1 MKKSVSALA
10 LGIGLALGTAGTTP
24 AEQNQLNVFIWS
36 EYMDP
41 DIITDFEKQFDCK
54 VTIDLYEDNES
65 MMAKLQSGGDA
76 LYDICVPG
84 NYIIPQLIQQ
94 NLLAPLRHENIPN
107 IANLSPSFKSP
118 SYDPG
123 NKHTVAYQWGTVGI
137 YMRKTGDKP
146 IDETWGLLFDAA
158 KQPGPFLLMDSIR
171 EMMGCALK
179 YKGYSV
185 NTVDID
191 QLKAAGAIMAD
202 AKKRSL
208 GLEGGVGGKNKVL
221 ARTANA
227 AIVYNGDAIRAIAD
241 DPDTT
246 YFVPREG
253 GVIWCDNLAI
263 PAKAPHRDLAEKF
276 INFILDPEVGA
287 RLSNFNQYATP
298 NEAAKAHITPEDL
311 ANPAIYPPD
320 DMMGKLEFVND
331 VGDDATL
338 YDEIWTQMK
347 SE

>member
-1 MKKSVSALA
+1 MKKSWKIMAMCL
-10 LGIGLALGTAGTTP
+10 GLALGLTGHA
-24 AEQNQLNVFIWS
+24 AARDQLNVFIWS
-36 EYMDP
+36 EYIDP
-41 DIITDFEKQFDCK
+41 EIISDFEKKFDCK
-54 VTIDLYEDNES
+54 VIIDLYEDNES

-84 NYIIPQLIQQ
+84 NYIIPQLVQQ
-94 NLLAPLRHENIPN
+94 NLLAPLRPENIPN
-107 IANLSPSFKSP
+107 MKNLSPSFQNP

-137 YMRKTGDKP
+137 YMRKPLDGT
-146 IDETWGLLFDAA
+146 IDDTWGLLFDAS
-158 KQPGPFLLMDSIR
+158 KQAGPFLLMDSIR
-171 EMMGCALK
+171 EMLGCALK
-179 YKGYSV
+179 YKGFSV
-185 NTVDID
+185 NTVNVDE
-191 QLKAAGAIMAD
+191 LKAVQAVMVD
-202 AKKRSL
+202 AKNRSL

-221 ARTANA
+221 AKTATA

-241 DPDTT
+241 DPETT

-287 RLSNFNQYATP
+287 RVSNFNQYATP
-298 NEAAKAHITPEDL
+298 NEASKPFITPEDL
-311 ANPAIYPPD
+311 ANPAIYPPAE
-320 DMMGKLEFVND
+320 MMSKLEFVND
-331 VGDDATL
+331 VGDDAVL
-338 YDEIWTQMK
+338 FDEIWTQIK

>member
-1 MKKSVSALA
+1 MKTWCAIA
-10 LGIGLALGTAGTTP
+10 LGLSLAMGIGNTAKAAG
-24 AEQNQLNVFIWS
+24 ELNVFIWS

-41 DIITDFEKQFDCK
+41 EIITDFEKQFDCK

-94 NLLAPLRHENIPN
+94 NLLAPLRPENIPN
-107 IANLSPSFKSP
+107 MKNLSPSFQNP

-123 NKHTVAYQWGTVGI
+123 NKFTVAYQWGTVGI
-137 YMRKTGDKP
+137 YMRKASDAP
-146 IDETWGLLFDAA
+146 VDETWGLLFDESL
-158 KQPGPFLLMDSIR
+158 QPGPFLLLDSIR
-171 EMMGCALK
+171 EMMGCVLK

-185 NTVDID
+185 NTVDVD
-191 QLKAAGAIMAD
+191 QLTEVKELMVS
-202 AKKRSL
+202 AKNRSL

-221 ARTANA
+221 AKTASA
-227 AIVYNGDAIRAIAD
+227 AIVYNGDAIRGVAD
-241 DPDTT
+241 DPETV

-253 GVIWCDNLAI
+253 GVLWCDNLAI

-287 RLSNFNQYATP
+287 RLSNYNQYATP
-298 NEAAKAHITPEDL
+298 NEAAKAHINPDDL

-320 DMMGKLEFVND
+320 EMMQKLEFVND
-331 VGDDATL
+331 VGEDAVL
-338 YDEIWTQMK
+338 YDEIWTHVK

>member
-1 MKKSVSALA
+1 MTRKWCIWALVLGLG
-10 LGIGLALGTAGTTP
+10 LGIGATAKAAG
-24 AEQNQLNVFIWS
+24 ELNVFIWS

-94 NLLAPLRHENIPN
+94 NLLAPLRPENIPN
-107 IANLSPSFKSP
+107 MKNLSASFQNP

-123 NKHTVAYQWGTVGI
+123 NQFTVAYQWGTVGI
-137 YMRKTGDKP
+137 YMRKPAEGA
-146 IDETWGLLFDAA
+146 IDDTWGLMFDGGM
-158 KQPGPFLLMDSIR
+158 QPGPFLLIDSIR
-171 EMMGCALK
+171 EMLGCALK

-191 QLKAAGAIMAD
+191 ELKAVKDLMVD
-202 AKKRSL
+202 AKNRSL

-221 ARTANA
+221 AKTAAA

-253 GVIWCDNLAI
+253 GVLWCDNLAI

-287 RLSNFNQYATP
+287 RLSNYNQYATP
-298 NEAAKAHITPEDL
+298 NEAAKPFITPEDL

-320 DMMGKLEFVND
+320 EMMQKLEFVND
-331 VGDDATL
+331 VGDDTVL
-338 YDEIWTQMK
+338 YDEIWTQVK

>member
-1 MKKSVSALA
+1 MKTWRIWALA
-10 LGIGLALGTAGTTP
+10 LGFALGIAGKSS
-24 AEQNQLNVFIWS
+24 AAGELNVFIWS

-41 DIITDFEKQFDCK
+41 EIITDFEKQFDCK

-94 NLLAPLRHENIPN
+94 NLLAPLRPENIPN
-107 IANLSPSFKSP
+107 LKNLSPSFQSP

-123 NKHTVAYQWGTVGI
+123 NKFTAAYQWGTVGI
-137 YMRKTGDKP
+137 YMRKPESGT
-146 IDETWGLLFDAA
+146 IDETWGLMFDAA
-158 KQPGPFLLMDSIR
+158 KQPGPFLMIDSIR
-171 EMMGCALK
+171 EMMGCALR
-179 YKGYSV
+179 YKGFSV
-185 NTVDID
+185 NTLDVDE
-191 QLKAAGAIMAD
+191 LKTVKDLMTD
-202 AKKRSL
+202 AKARSL
-208 GLEGGVGGKNKVL
+208 GFEGGVGGKNKVL
-221 ARTANA
+221 AKTAAA

-241 DPDTT
+241 DPETV

-253 GVIWCDNLAI
+253 GVLWCDNLAI

-287 RLSNFNQYATP
+287 RLSNYNQYATP
-298 NEAAKAHITPEDL
+298 NEAAKAFINKDDL

-320 DMMGKLEFVND
+320 EMMAKMEFVND
-331 VGDDATL
+331 IGEEAAL
-338 YDEIWTQMK
+338 YDEIWTTIK